1 MRKGFTLLELL
12 TVVIIVA
19 ILAVIAIPQYFK
31 AAERAR
37 ATEAVNLLGMIR
49 RAQIRY
55 YAEHAY
61 TTDDC
66 SDLDVDIPDLKY
78 FNEDSLQCIKQ
89 TNYGGTDG
97 TNELANIQRRSDIQ
111 NPGYGAYTLRIYE
124 NGEVMCDKST
134 GTKCPPGFAE
144 VSK

>member
-55 YAEHAY
+55 YAEQAK
-61 TTDDC
+61 TTGDC

-78 FNEDSLQCIKQ
+78 FSSLKCIELSETKGNPYMG
-89 TNYGGTDG
+89 TGGTQ
-97 TNELANIQRRSDIQ
+97 ELANIERNDEQ
-111 NPGYGAYTLRIYE
+111 NPGYGNYKLHIYE
-124 NGEVMCDKST
+124 NGEVRCSPN
-134 GTKCPPGFAE
+134 GGKCPPGFAIA
-144 VSK
+144 K

>member
-55 YAEHAY
+55 YAEHAK
-61 TTDDC
+61 TTSNC
-66 SDLDVDIPDLKY
+66 SELDVDVPDLRY
-78 FNEDSLQCIKQ
+78 FDESTLHCVEQAH
-89 TNYGGTDG
+89 YGGTG
-97 TNELANIQRRSDIQ
+97 GSNELANIQRNNFQ
-111 NPGYGAYTLRIYE
+111 NPGYGSYILHVYE
-124 NGEVMCDKST
+124 NGEIKCT
-134 GTKCPPGFAE
+134 GGTKCPAGF
-144 VSK
+144 